1 MKTATKASV
10 GIDVSKDSLDACI
23 GLSFSNQQH
32 KFPTRATFPN
42 TMTGFRK
49 LLVWA
54 AKQLPSKETPLWFV
68 MEATGVYYENLAY
81 FLTDNKRQAA
91 VVLPTKMK
99 HYAKTLET
107 KSKTDQLDARAISQ
121 FGLERPLSVWI
132 PPSAQLRCLKEL
144 SREHEALL
152 LHATQVKNQLHARRH
167 SHEAGESTIA
177 RLVAQRDLYKQ
188 QLRTI
193 VQEMHSI
200 VEHDADLNARITNIT
215 TANGLGFMTAV
226 KVVAETG
233 GFALFRN
240 QKQLVSYAGYDIVLK
255 QSGKRSGKPAISKKG
270 NSHLRAAVYMPA
282 LVAIRHN
289 KRLKEVF
296 LRLVRTKG
304 NKMVAVIAVARKL
317 LCLIFTLWRSKVP
330 YDPNYLSAHTA

>member
-215 TANGLGFMTAV
+215 TANGLGV
-226 KVVAETG
+226 RGKAELESERTMLANIADQLG
-233 GFALFRN
+233 KMLRKGYAPTDMLAAAPAKDYESNMGDATEFLTESFKSLWPRFAPD
-240 QKQLVSYAGYDIVLK
+240 A
-255 QSGKRSGKPAISKKG
+255 
-270 NSHLRAAVYMPA
+270 
-282 LVAIRHN
+282 
-289 KRLKEVF
+289 
-296 LRLVRTKG
+296 
-304 NKMVAVIAVARKL
+304 
-317 LCLIFTLWRSKVP
+317 
-330 YDPNYLSAHTA
+330 